1 MKKKQLTRERIFRNN
16 QVVLSNTDR
25 INFAANELARQ
36 SKVAHDE
43 EDITLIASIIKVD
56 IYDPF
61 ISVGFPKSN
70 RTILQKIFKQRPLK
84 AKYGYSKR
92 MPNDVPND
100 RIAIQVAVSRLIKR
114 LKND

>member
-16 QVVLSNTDR
+16 QVVLTEKERVSYAQSEIDR
-25 INFAANELARQ
+25 QYNNKNFFGFDKESMR
-36 SKVAHDE
+36 
-43 EDITLIASIIKVD
+43 VD
-56 IYDPF
+56 IYDPYACVEM
-61 ISVGFPKSN
+61 ITRSKIEQKS
-70 RTILQKIFKQRPLK
+70 IK
-84 AKYGYSKR
+84 AYSKR